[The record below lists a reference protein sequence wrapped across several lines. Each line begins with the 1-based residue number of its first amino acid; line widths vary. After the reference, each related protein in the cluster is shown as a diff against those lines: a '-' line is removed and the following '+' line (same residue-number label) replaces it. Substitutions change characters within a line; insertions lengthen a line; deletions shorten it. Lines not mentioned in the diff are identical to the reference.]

1 MEPSKQGAKRFLSRA
16 RELRSEIADEVAG
29 NIAVATSAADELQP
43 EVAVRRLLKSLG
55 ELEHSLESPGRLFE
69 QLVEHLRLR
78 KAALLLPDHQSDRF
92 LVWSALG
99 IDKTTQQRLRPREEE
114 LETIFT
120 AHGEDVLILAGD
132 ELRGLTGYLS
142 HRERDTLEQVA
153 LFPFRHG
160 RQTLAVLFILE
171 SPYLALDPAIL
182 RILLAALADMSG
194 RLFFS
199 NRDIPISRARRSVLF
214 NRQEIAETIDR
225 LASTGD
231 ETTVAT
237 VLQIDVSEPRDRVIK
252 QNPLLDPFRVTQD
265 IVTIM
270 AALLAG
276 EGFAGLENGNKV
288 VVVLPGEAQTDREL
302 LMHQLRHSLVTLF
315 RELTQPPELSFEE
328 VTDLPAFVDQ
338 LRS

>member
-1 MEPSKQGAKRFLSRA
+1 MEPSKKGGKRFLSRA
-16 RELRSEIADEVAG
+16 RKLRSEIADEVAG
-29 NIAVATSAADELQP
+29 SIAVATSATDELQP

-99 IDKTTQQRLRPREEE
+99 IDKTSQQRLRPREEE
-114 LETIFT
+114 LESIFA
-120 AHGEDVLILAGD
+120 AHGQDVLILSKD
-132 ELRGLTGYLS
+132 ELGELTGYLS
-142 HRERDTLEQVA
+142 HRERDGLDRVA

-160 RQTLAVLFILE
+160 RQTLAVLLILD

-214 NRQEIAETIDR
+214 NRQEIGETIDR
-225 LASTGD
+225 LANTGD
-231 ETTVAT
+231 MTSVAT
-237 VLQIDVSEPRDRVIK
+237 VLEIDVSEPRDRIIRE
-252 QNPLLDPFRVTQD
+252 NPLLDPFRVTQD

-276 EGFAGLENGNKV
+276 DGFAGLENRDKV
-288 VVVLPGEAQTDREL
+288 VVVLPGEAQTDRDL
-302 LMHQLRHSLVTLF
+302 LIHQLRHSLVTLF
-315 RELTQPPELSFEE
+315 RELTHPPELSYEE
-328 VTDLPAFVDQ
+328 VTDLSAFVEQ
-338 LRS
+338 LRR

>member
-1 MEPSKQGAKRFLSRA
+1 MEPSKQGGSRFLSRA
-16 RELRSEIADEVAG
+16 RKLRSEIADEVAG
-29 NIAVATSAADELQP
+29 TIAVATTPADELQP

-69 QLVEHLRLR
+69 LLVEHLRLR

-114 LETIFT
+114 LEAIFS
-120 AHGEDVLILAGD
+120 AHGQDVLILSKD
-132 ELRGLTGYLS
+132 EMGELTGYLS
-142 HRERDTLEQVA
+142 HRERDSLERAA

-160 RQTLAVLFILE
+160 RQTLAVLLILD
-171 SPYLALDPAIL
+171 SPYLALEPTIL
-182 RILLAALADMSG
+182 RVLLAALADMSG

-214 NRQEIAETIDR
+214 NRQEIGDTIDR

-231 ETTVAT
+231 GTTVAT
-237 VLQIDVSEPRDRVIK
+237 VLQIDVSEPRDRVTK
-252 QNPLLDPFRVTQD
+252 ANPLLDPFRVTQD
-265 IVTIM
+265 IVTII

-276 EGFAGLENGNKV
+276 DGFAGIDNQDSI
-288 VVVLPGEAQTDREL
+288 VVVLPGEAQTDRDL
-302 LMHQLRHSLVTLF
+302 LIHQLRHSLVTLF
-315 RELTQPPELSFEE
+315 RELDKPPELSFEE
-328 VTDLPAFVDQ
+328 VTDIPAFVDQ
-338 LRS
+338 LRR

>member
-1 MEPSKQGAKRFLSRA
+1 MEPSKKGASRFLSRA
-16 RELRSEIADEVAG
+16 RKLRSEIADEVAG
-29 NIAVATSAADELQP
+29 TIAVATSATDELQP

-69 QLVEHLRLR
+69 QLVEHLRLN

-99 IDKTTQQRLRPREEE
+99 IDKTTQQRMRPREGE
-114 LETIFT
+114 LESIFT
-120 AHGEDVLILAGD
+120 AHGEDVLILSRD
-132 ELRGLTGYLS
+132 ELGSLLGYLS
-142 HRERDTLEQVA
+142 HRERDNLERAA

-160 RQTLAVLFILE
+160 RQTLAVLLILD
-171 SPYLALDPAIL
+171 SPYLVLDPAIL

-214 NRQEIAETIDR
+214 NRQEIADTIDR
-225 LASTGD
+225 LATTGD
-231 ETTVAT
+231 GTSVAT
-237 VLQIDVSEPRDRVIK
+237 VLQIDVAEPRDRIIRE
-252 QNPLLDPFRVTQD
+252 NPLLDPFRVTQD

-276 EGFAGLENGNKV
+276 EGFAGLENGSKV
-288 VVVLPGEAQTDREL
+288 VVVLPGEAQTDRDL
-302 LMHQLRHSLVTLF
+302 LIHQVRYSLVTLF
-315 RELTQPPELSFEE
+315 RELSQPPELSLEE
-328 VTDLPAFVDQ
+328 VTDLSAFVEQ
-338 LRS
+338 LRR